1 MNEVQ
6 QLKDTSDI
14 LTVEE
19 AARYM
24 RISRNSAF
32 EAVRKGELPAVR
44 IGRRL
49 LVSKQALIRLFE
61 TASVPVSLGAV
72 G

>member
-1 MNEVQ
+1 
-6 QLKDTSDI
+6 LKDTSDI

-19 AARYM
+19 AAKYM

-49 LVSKQALIRLFE
+49 LVSKQALLRLFD
-61 TASVPVSLGAV
+61 TACIPASIGAV
-72 G
+72 R